1 MGTEIEIEKIRII
14 DKDELVEKG
23 KEIYKKIKDRL
34 EPAHKGEIVAIDVK
48 TGDYFLGKDVVEADE
63 KAREKYPDDVFYFN
77 KIGYRAVYVHR

>member
-34 EPAHKGEIVAIDVK
+34 VPAHKGEIVAIDVK

>member
-1 MGTEIEIEKIRII
+1 MGTEIEKIRII